1 MNLHDI
7 AKEVLEVLGTG
18 RQLDPFSKVYPD
30 FGLKDAYNVTATVRA
45 GREARGERCIGRKIG
60 FTNRTIWAEYGVYA
74 PIWGYV
80 YDHTV
85 QDLTPEGLEISLSDL
100 AEPRIEPEIVFGLA
114 VPPAPDMD
122 EEALIRCIDWIAHG
136 FEIVQSIFPNWC
148 FGPRTPSRPMASM
161 GSSSSDPVIRLN
173 RGGRSGL
180 ASFRA
185 SRSIF
190 SATESLSITGPR
202 PTSSTGLCSRCAISP
217 KRWRKMSS
225 VRRSA
230 RAKS

>member
-18 RQLDPFSKVYPD
+18 RQVEPFSKVYPD

-45 GREARGERCIGRKIG
+45 GREARGERSIGRKIG

-85 QDLTPEGLEISLSDL
+85 QDLTPEGLEVSLSSL

-114 VPPAPDMD
+114 APPAPGMD
-122 EEALIRCIDWIAHG
+122 EQALIRCTDWIAHG
-136 FEIVQSIFPNWC
+136 FEIVQSIFPNWS
-148 FGPRTPSRPMASM
+148 FRAPDTVAAYGLHGKLFIGPRHSAQSR
-161 GSSSSDPVIRLN
+161 
-173 RGGRSGL
+173 GRSGL

-217 KRWRKMSS
+217 KRSRKIS
-225 VRRSA
+225 
-230 RAKS
+230 

>member
-18 RQLDPFSKVYPD
+18 RQVGPFSKVYPD
-30 FGLKDAYNVTATVRA
+30 FGLKHAYNVTATVRA
-45 GREARGERCIGRKIG
+45 GREARGERSIGRKIG

-85 QDLTPEGLEISLSDL
+85 QDLTPEGLEVSLSSLPSL
-100 AEPRIEPEIVFGLA
+100 ALSRRSCSALRPRPRPAWTSRRSSVAPIGL
-114 VPPAPDMD
+114 PT
-122 EEALIRCIDWIAHG
+122 ALRSCSRFSRTGH
-136 FEIVQSIFPNWC
+136 
-148 FGPRTPSRPMASM
+148 FGPRTPLRPMAST
-161 GSSSSDPVIRLN
+161 GSSSSDPVIQLD
-173 RGGRSGL
+173 RGRRSGL